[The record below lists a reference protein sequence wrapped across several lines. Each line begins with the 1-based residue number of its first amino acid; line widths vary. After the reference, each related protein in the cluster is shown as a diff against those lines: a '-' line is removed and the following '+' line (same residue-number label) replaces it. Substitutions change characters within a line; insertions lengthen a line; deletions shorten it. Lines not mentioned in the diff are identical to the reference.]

1 MSGFAGNTYTIS
13 KENHPIGGS
22 EDGHQSIATTFSIP
36 KIFPLKRCLGKTTP
50 LPLDN
55 CPCAGFTIENMSQTE
70 EIRWGGIGSDAPFI
84 DQNYPGDSKGN
95 RIMPGQEKSVPLDN
109 TNKCQVVGIRNVEFQ
124 VTAYVNTLSDP
135 QIDSANPPQIFP
147 PTVTLTSPL
156 NAAIN
161 VAANANIVITFNEP
175 LDPTTVNAS
184 TVTISPSITHTRSLV
199 GNVLTISHTPLFAVS
214 TVYTVTLTTNIT
226 DVDGNPMLANY
237 VFSFTT
243 QGNPI
248 VATQFP
254 ASGATN
260 VGIDTLVY
268 GILDKNAQ
276 AASVTASTFTI
287 SPSVSVTRFID
298 SLDPKKIVLDPV
310 ANLANSTLYTVTLTT
325 GIKDSA
331 GVPLAANS
339 VWSFTT
345 TASAPP
351 ADASLPTIVS
361 KTPAASATQ
370 QPITVSPVI
379 VFSEKMLA
387 STINNT
393 NIKILTDPGLV
404 DQPQQLH

>member
-22 EDGHQSIATTFSIP
+22 EDGHQSIAATFSIP

-84 DQNYPGDSKGN
+84 DATYPGDSKGN

-135 QIDSANPPQIFP
+135 QINSENPPQIFP
-147 PTVTLTSPL
+147 PTVTLTSPVDT
-156 NAAIN
+156 ATN
-161 VAANANIVITFNEP
+161 VAANANIVITFSEP
-175 LDPTTVNAS
+175 PDPTTVNAS

-199 GNVLTISHTPLFAVS
+199 GNVLTISHTPLFAVA

-226 DVDGNPMLANY
+226 DVDGNPMLANH
-237 VFSFTT
+237 VFSFNT
-243 QGNPI
+243 QANPI

-254 ASGATN
+254 GSGATN
-260 VGIDTLVY
+260 IGIDTLVY
-268 GILDKNAQ
+268 GILDKSAQ

-287 SPSVSVTRFID
+287 SPSVSVTRYID
-298 SLDPKKIVLDPV
+298 SVDPKKIVLDPV
-310 ANLANSTLYTVTLTT
+310 ANLANSTVYTITLTT

-331 GVPLAANS
+331 GCTFSCQLCMVIYNS
-339 VWSFTT
+339 SI
-345 TASAPP
+345 PP
-351 ADASLPTIVS
+351 PVDSTPPTIIS
-361 KTPAASATQ
+361 KTPGSIRNSTTNYSISCNCIFRKNASIYYQ
-370 QPITVSPVI
+370 
-379 VFSEKMLA
+379 
-387 STINNT
+387 
-393 NIKILTDPGLV
+393 
-404 DQPQQLH
+404 